1 MTFEEFRGFEQSLSY
16 QRSEKLDRVHI
27 GLVQLSTDC
36 SLEMDWTKLSGTQAA
51 VFSSRV
57 YYSSYLTPE
66 DLQRI
71 AAGIPASARLIAAD
85 LPMDVMVFGCTSAS
99 IVIGEEEVARL
110 LTQDHPNLPAT
121 NPWTAAKASFSH
133 FNAKKIAVFSPYTTE
148 VNYHLHEQLTASGFD
163 VVRLG
168 SLGIERDTEI
178 TFVSYDSIRAG
189 LRRILKGSDAELV
202 FLSCTNLR
210 VLDYIKDIEEE
221 FGIPAV
227 CSNAAMFWHA
237 MELAG
242 RPAYCPGYG
251 RLLSQEKNHIG
262 EKDRDFTRRDDEMAP
277 ADSSEAGVWV

>member
-1 MTFEEFRGFEQSLSY
+1 MTFEEFLDFQQSLSY
-16 QRSEKLDRVHI
+16 QRSSRLDRVHI

-36 SLEMDWTKLSGTQAA
+36 SLEMDWAKLSGTQAA

-66 DLQRI
+66 ELRQI
-71 AAGIPASARLIAAD
+71 AAGIPASAKLIAQD

-110 LTQDHPNLPAT
+110 LTEDHPGIPAT
-121 NPWTAAKASFSH
+121 NPWSAAKASFSH
-133 FNAKKIAVFSPYTTE
+133 FNAKKIAVFSPYTPE
-148 VNYHLHEQLTASGFD
+148 VNYALHQQLSASGFD

-178 TFVSYDSIRAG
+178 TFVSYDSVRTG
-189 LRRILKGSDAELV
+189 LETLLKGSDAELV

-210 VLDYIKDIEEE
+210 VLDHLADIEEE

-242 RPAYCPGYG
+242 RPASCPGYG
-251 RLLSQEKNHIG
+251 RLLSQG
-262 EKDRDFTRRDDEMAP
+262 
-277 ADSSEAGVWV
+277 